1 MNPKKP
7 ERPDRTHSSAHDPT
21 TKPDPFTM
29 PFVKTHQRGSYSR
42 QPIQVSA
49 RNLLMMPS
57 NLHIRSATSRR
68 RPTHPTMLLVPSS
81 PLQPITLLMT
91 RNPPTTPRHSQF
103 VAELMRL
110 DESLKIG
117 EEMP

>member
-29 PFVKTHQRGSYSR
+29 PFAKTHQRGSYSR

-49 RNLLMMPS
+49 RNLLMTPS

-68 RPTHPTMLLVPSS
+68 RPTHPTMLLVASTHHTAHDPQPTHDAT
-81 PLQPITLLMT
+81 PLTVRCRI
-91 RNPPTTPRHSQF
+91 
-103 VAELMRL
+103 
-110 DESLKIG
+110 DEIR
-117 EEMP
+117 

>member
-81 PLQPITLLMT
+81 PLATHHTAHDPQPTHDA
-91 RNPPTTPRHSQF
+91 TPLTVRC
-103 VAELMRL
+103 RI
-110 DESLKIG
+110 DEIR
-117 EEMP
+117 